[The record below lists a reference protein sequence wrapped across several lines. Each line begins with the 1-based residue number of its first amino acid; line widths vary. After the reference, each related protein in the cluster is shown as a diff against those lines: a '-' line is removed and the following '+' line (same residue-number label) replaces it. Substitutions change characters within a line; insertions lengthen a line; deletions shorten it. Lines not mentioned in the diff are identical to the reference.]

1 MPSVVRMQIF
11 EACGLSSLLLNVL
24 VGGLA
29 NSIYASYDPTQPF
42 RSHQQYADIA
52 HFGSDDS
59 RMGPTTSVRMPEL
72 TCCCHESPELT
83 VHPPV

>member
-1 MPSVVRMQIF
+1 MSCVAMQIF
-11 EACGLSSLLLNVL
+11 EACGLSSLLCNVL

-29 NSIYASYDPTQPF
+29 NSIYVSYDPTQPL

-59 RMGPTTSVRMPEL
+59 RMGPTTAVITPALSFRCL
-72 TCCCHESPELT
+72 
-83 VHPPV
+83 